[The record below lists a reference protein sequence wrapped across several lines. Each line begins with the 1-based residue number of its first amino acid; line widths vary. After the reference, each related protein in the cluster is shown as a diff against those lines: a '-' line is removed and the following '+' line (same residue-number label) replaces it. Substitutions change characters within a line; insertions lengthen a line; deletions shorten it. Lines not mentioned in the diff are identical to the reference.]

1 MKKIFTLFVVFS
13 LLSCEQQT
21 KELTVLDNSVSEEI
35 TFILELNTKENSP
48 EDVESFTQYL
58 SDFIVEREPST
69 VYGYYISEDGKK
81 VTLIERYNNSQ
92 DGIQHGIDF
101 INGPNFEKFFQI
113 FEIESF
119 ITLGNVTDEF
129 KSWTSEN
136 GFEIEYRESIG
147 GYVRSCLLYTSPSP
161 RDVEESRMPSSA

>member
-1 MKKIFTLFVVFS
+1 MNKLCLLFLA
-13 LLSCEQQT
+13 LLLACHTNNIQ
-21 KELTVLDNSVSEEI
+21 KELVVLDNEDSDEI

-58 SDFIVEREPST
+58 SDFIVEREPSI

-101 INGPNFEKFFQI
+101 INGPNFEKFFEI
-113 FEIESF
+113 F
-119 ITLGNVTDEF
+119 
-129 KSWTSEN
+129 
-136 GFEIEYRESIG
+136 
-147 GYVRSCLLYTSPSP
+147 
-161 RDVEESRMPSSA
+161 

>member
-1 MKKIFTLFVVFS
+1 MKKIHLLFLVLVFS
-13 LLSCEQQT
+13 CQTNNVQKEQ
-21 KELTVLDNSVSEEI
+21 VILDNEDSEEI
-35 TFILELNTKENSP
+35 TFILELSTKENSP

-101 INGPNFEKFFQI
+101 INGPNFEKFFEI

-119 ITLGNVTDEF
+119 ITIGNATNEF

-136 GFEIEYRESIG
+136 GFEIDYRESIG
-147 GYVRSCLLYTSPSP
+147 GYVRK
-161 RDVEESRMPSSA
+161 